1 MRGKSFTMGSKTRV
15 LVLMLVALVAAF
27 VVKTC
32 LFGEESSVADDYY
45 ASFTSECPLEQRYS
59 QLGPYEVA
67 QLDIPSEDER
77 IGTVRVWYPSD
88 LEASDVAWPVVV
100 AVNASG
106 TPASKYEPWFARLA
120 TWGFVVVGN
129 EDPQAGT
136 GETAS
141 LTLDS
146 IMDLP
151 DGCPLAGRLDEDRM
165 GIVGFSQG
173 GAGALAA
180 LTQYE
185 NGSLYRTVFT
195 GSAAYPFLAEN
206 MGWRY
211 DASKVSVPWLMVAG
225 TGASDDAGVEDPT
238 KEFGGVAPLSSLVE
252 DYDAVDPAL
261 PRVRAR
267 AVGAE
272 HEEMLARGDGYMT
285 AWLLWQLAGDEEAA
299 QAFVGDGAEIV
310 HNPGWQDVEKSV

>member
-1 MRGKSFTMGSKTRV
+1 M
-15 LVLMLVALVAAF
+15 
-27 VVKTC
+27 
-32 LFGEESSVADDYY
+32 
-45 ASFTSECPLEQRYS
+45 EQRYS
-59 QLGPYEVA
+59 QLGPHEVL
-67 QLDIPSEDER
+67 QLDLPNEDER
-77 IGTVRVWYPSD
+77 IGAVRMWYPAE
-88 LEASDVAWPVVV
+88 LEDSDVLWPVVV
-100 AVNASG
+100 VVNASG
-106 TPASKYEPWFARLA
+106 SPASVYEPWFARLA
-120 TWGFVVVGN
+120 SWGLVVVGN

-141 LTLDS
+141 LTLDVVV
-146 IMDLP
+146 DLP
-151 DGCPLAGRLDEDRM
+151 EGCPLEGKLDGGRM

-185 NGSLYRTVFT
+185 NGGLYRTVFT

-206 MGWRY
+206 MGWHY

-225 TGASDDAGVEDPT
+225 TGTSDDAGVDDPT
-238 KEFGGVAPLSSLVE
+238 KEFGGVAPLLSLVE

-272 HEEMLARGDGYMT
+272 HEDMLARSDGYMT
-285 AWLLWQLAGDEEAA
+285 AWLLWQLCDDGDAA
-299 QAFVGDGAEIV
+299 QAFVGADAEIA
-310 HNPGWQDVEKSV
+310 HNPGWQDVGKSV

>member
-1 MRGKSFTMGSKTRV
+1 MRRHVGKVIAIAVAVIAIIAVTCSRGGGS
-15 LVLMLVALVAAF
+15 
-27 VVKTC
+27 
-32 LFGEESSVADDYY
+32 SIADDYY
-45 ASFTSECPLEQRYS
+45 VTFRSECPLEQRYS
-59 QLGPYEVA
+59 QLGPHEVL
-67 QLDIPSEDER
+67 QLDLPNEDER
-77 IGTVRVWYPSD
+77 IGAVRVWYPAE
-88 LEASDVAWPVVV
+88 LETSDVSWPVVV
-100 AVNASG
+100 VVNASAS
-106 TPASKYEPWFARLA
+106 PASTYEPWFARLA
-120 TWGFVVVGN
+120 SWGFVVVGN

-141 LTLDS
+141 LTLDVV
-146 IMDLP
+146 MDLP
-151 DGCPLAGRLDEDRM
+151 EGCPLEGKLDGGRM

-272 HEEMLARGDGYMT
+272 HEDMLARSDGYMT
-285 AWLLWQLAGDEEAA
+285 AWLLWQLCDDGDAA
-299 QAFVGDGAEIV
+299 QAFVGADAEIA

>member
-1 MRGKSFTMGSKTRV
+1 MKGKTR
-15 LVLMLVALVAAF
+15 LLLLMLALAVA
-27 VVKTC
+27 VVIAVTC
-32 LFGEESSVADDYY
+32 SRGGDSSIADNYYES
-45 ASFTSECPLEQRYS
+45 FQSECPLEQHYS
-59 QLGPYEVA
+59 QLGPYEVL
-67 QLDIPSEDER
+67 QLDLPNEDER
-77 IGTVRVWYPSD
+77 IGAVRMWYPAE
-88 LEASDVAWPVVV
+88 LEASDASWPVVV
-100 AVNASG
+100 VVNASG
-106 TPASKYEPWFARLA
+106 SPANVYEPWFARLA
-120 TWGFVVVGN
+120 SWGFVVVGN

-141 LTLDS
+141 LTLDVV
-146 IMDLP
+146 MDLP
-151 DGCPLAGRLDEDRM
+151 EGCPLEGKLDGGRM

-206 MGWRY
+206 MGWHY

-252 DYDAVDPAL
+252 DYNAVDSAL

-272 HEEMLARGDGYMT
+272 HEDMLARSDGYMT
-285 AWLLWQLAGDEEAA
+285 AWLLWQLCDDGDAA
-299 QAFVGDGAEIV
+299 QAFVGADAEIAR
-310 HNPGWQDVEKSV
+310 NPGWQDVEKSV

>member
-1 MRGKSFTMGSKTRV
+1 MRRPVDKVIG
-15 LVLMLVALVAAF
+15 VAVLVAAF
-27 VVKTC
+27 VVV
-32 LFGEESSVADDYY
+32 VARACVGGSDATLAEDYY
-45 ASFTSECPLEQRYS
+45 ASFRSECPLEQRYS
-59 QLGPYEVA
+59 QLGSYEVL
-67 QLDIPSEDER
+67 QLDMPSDDER
-77 IGTVRVWYPSD
+77 IGTVRMWYPLSLENSD
-88 LEASDVAWPVVV
+88 TLWPIVIV
-100 AVNASG
+100 VNASG
-106 TPASKYEPWFARLA
+106 APASSYEPWFARLA
-120 TWGFVVVGN
+120 SWGFVVVGN
-129 EDPQAGT
+129 EDTQAGT

-141 LTLDS
+141 LTLDVV
-146 IMDLP
+146 MDLP
-151 DGCPLAGRLDEDRM
+151 EGCPLEGKLDGGRM

-206 MGWRY
+206 MGWHY

-252 DYDAVDPAL
+252 DYNAVDSAL

-272 HEEMLARGDGYMT
+272 HEDMLARSDGYMT
-285 AWLLWQLAGDEEAA
+285 AWLLWQLCDDGDAA
-299 QAFVGDGAEIV
+299 RAFVGDDAEIAC
-310 HNPGWQDVEKSV
+310 NPGWQDVEKSV

>member
-1 MRGKSFTMGSKTRV
+1 MVVVIATV
-15 LVLMLVALVAAF
+15 F
-27 VVKTC
+27 VVTC
-32 LFGEESSVADDYY
+32 SRGGSSPMADDYY
-45 ASFTSECPLEQRYS
+45 ASFRSECPLEQQYS
-59 QLGPYEVA
+59 QRGPHEVL

-77 IGTVRVWYPSD
+77 IGAVRMWYPAE
-88 LEASDVAWPVVV
+88 LEASDASWPVVV
-100 AVNASG
+100 VVNASG
-106 TPASKYEPWFARLA
+106 SPANVYEPWFARLA
-120 TWGFVVVGN
+120 SWGFVVVGN

-141 LTLDS
+141 LTLDV
-146 IMDLP
+146 IVDLP
-151 DGCPLAGRLDEDRM
+151 DGCSLAGKLDEDRM

-185 NGSLYRTVFT
+185 NGGLYRTVFT

-206 MGWRY
+206 MGWHY
-211 DASKVSVPWLMVAG
+211 DASKVSAPWLMVAG

-238 KEFGGVAPLSSLVE
+238 EEFGGVAPLSSLVE

-272 HEEMLARGDGYMT
+272 HEDMLARSDGYMT
-285 AWLLWQLAGDEEAA
+285 AWLLWQLCDDGDAA
-299 QAFVGDGAEIV
+299 QAFVGADAEIA

>member
-1 MRGKSFTMGSKTRV
+1 MRRPVGKVIGV
-15 LVLMLVALVAAF
+15 AVVVAALV
-27 VVKTC
+27 
-32 LFGEESSVADDYY
+32 VAVAKACVGGSDVTLAEDYY
-45 ASFTSECPLEQRYS
+45 ASFRSECPLEQRYS
-59 QLGPYEVA
+59 QLGSHEVL
-67 QLDIPSEDER
+67 QLDMPSDDER
-77 IGTVRVWYPSD
+77 IGAVRMWYPAE
-88 LEASDVAWPVVV
+88 LEASDASWPVVV
-100 AVNASG
+100 VVNASG
-106 TPASKYEPWFARLA
+106 SPANVYEPWFARLA
-120 TWGFVVVGN
+120 SWGFVVVGN

-136 GETAS
+136 GEAAS
-141 LTLDS
+141 LTLDVV
-146 IMDLP
+146 MDLP
-151 DGCPLAGRLDEDRM
+151 EGCPLEGKLDGGRM

-206 MGWRY
+206 MGWHY

-252 DYDAVDPAL
+252 DYNVVDSAL

-267 AVGAE
+267 AAGAE
-272 HEEMLARGDGYMT
+272 HEDMLARSDGYMT
-285 AWLLWQLAGDEEAA
+285 AWLLWQLCDDGDAA
-299 QAFVGDGAEIV
+299 QAFVGADAEIAR
-310 HNPGWQDVEKSV
+310 NPGWQDVEKSV